1 MKEHGETKAAGQIEI
16 TMEEKGQSGMMKQG
30 GRIRGTKDGESKAG
44 GKIKMTQDGQIKM
57 IRDGKI
63 IRESGGKR

>member
-1 MKEHGETKAAGQIEI
+1 
-16 TMEEKGQSGMMKQG
+16 MEEKGQSGMMKQG
-30 GRIRGTKDGESKAG
+30 GKIRGTKDGESKAG